1 MSIIEGKLCRKTIK
15 RDKNRTRNFNIGLV
29 VIFSELQKLQMRNF
43 DDREEQKKNE
53 RREKILYE
61 KRSRDKQ
68 LEDEMRKKRDDRK
81 KEKELDQ
88 ILV

>member
-1 MSIIEGKLCRKTIK
+1 
-15 RDKNRTRNFNIGLV
+15 
-29 VIFSELQKLQMRNF
+29 MRNF

-53 RREKILYE
+53 RRDKILYE
-61 KRSRDKQ
+61 KKSRDKQ
-68 LEDEMRKKRDDRK
+68 LEDEMRKKREDRR

>member
-1 MSIIEGKLCRKTIK
+1 MK
-15 RDKNRTRNFNIGLV
+15 NFNIGI
-29 VIFSELQKLQMRNF
+29 VIIGSELQKLQMRNF

-88 ILV
+88 ILVQRIQEEITEQQALQLQRKV